1 MELFVLAAAV
11 PKVDDAP
18 MAEFTEW
25 AMDHV
30 KSLRSGPPG
39 ARDAT
44 MILPALAGGSTD
56 PSVGDWAAKGAR
68 ILGTSLIGRPVTV
81 ETSASS

>member
-1 MELFVLAAAV
+1 MALFVLAAAV
-11 PKVDDAP
+11 PEVDDAS

-30 KSLRSGPPG
+30 KNLRSGLPG
-39 ARDAT
+39 ARNAT
-44 MILPALAGGSTD
+44 MILAALAGGSID
-56 PSVGDWAAKGAR
+56 PSARDWAAKDAR
-68 ILGTSLIGRPVTV
+68 ILGTSLIGRPFTV